1 MTVASTTAKTM
12 FMIGPATATAILA
25 HGEISGSGS
34 ASSLLSPSSA
44 SLVSICG
51 SFTKPPAGIMRT
63 V

>member
-1 MTVASTTAKTM
+1 M

-34 ASSLLSPSSA
+34 ASSSSLLPSIA

>member
-1 MTVASTTAKTM
+1 M